1 MNPIR
6 EAFIK
11 IHFFHKISPTE
22 NKYLYL
28 LFSVALFSLVAPFS
42 SSSDLARFV
51 NTVLL
56 TIVIVSS
63 LYAEYESKR
72 VDYIEF
78 ALGFIAIILT
88 WVNYYFHFIPYIDIV
103 TLISY
108 GCFFLYFIIEL
119 ITRIVISTI
128 VSMNLIYAAIV
139 GFMSIALLGSVLA
152 AIIHLIIPSAY
163 NFHVD
168 PQIHMFENYVYY
180 SFITVTTVGYGDEL
194 PIQPAS
200 KMLAIFLSVTAHMY
214 STIVLGMIIGKFI
227 SAKNS

>member
-1 MNPIR
+1 MNPFK

-11 IHFFHKISPTE
+11 IHFFHKIPPTE

-28 LFSVALFSLVAPFS
+28 LASLVLFSLVSPFAS
-42 SSSDLARFV
+42 SSVLARFV

-56 TIVIVSS
+56 TVVISSS

-78 ALGFIAIILT
+78 GLGIVAIIIT
-88 WVNYYFHFIPYIDIV
+88 WVNYFFHFIPFIDIV
-103 TLISY
+103 TLVTY

-119 ITRIVISTI
+119 ISRIVISSI

-139 GFMSIALLGSVLA
+139 GFMSIALLGSVFA
-152 AIIHLIIPSAY
+152 AIIHLLIPTAY
-163 NFHVD
+163 NFYVD

-180 SFITVTTVGYGDEL
+180 CFITVTTVGYGDEL
-194 PIQPAS
+194 PIHPAS
-200 KMLAIFLSVTAHMY
+200 KMLAIFLSVSAHMY

-227 SAKNS
+227 STKKP